1 MKHAILISM
10 LALPAFADC
19 PDGPDFSQDVAGI
32 VEQMQAAPD
41 MGVAQGLAAEMWD
54 IWLDAPDEIAQAML
68 DEGMALLQVGDYLNS
83 RATLGRLVNYCPAYP
98 EGYNQRAFAAFLSG
112 DYEAAIVDLDIA
124 IELQPV
130 HLGALTGKVLT
141 LIRMGRDAE
150 AQIVLRQALSIN
162 PWLGERALLQE
173 PAGEDI

>member
-1 MKHAILISM
+1 MLISV
-10 LALPAFADC
+10 LATPAFAEC
-19 PDGPDFSQDVAGI
+19 PRGPDFSAEVVGI

-41 MGVAQGLAAEMWD
+41 MGVAQGLAALMWE

-68 DEGMALLQVGDYLNS
+68 DEGIALLRVGDYLTS
-83 RATLGRLVNYCPAYP
+83 RATLARLIEYCPNYP

-112 DYEAAIVDLDIA
+112 DYEEALIDLDRA
-124 IELQPV
+124 IDLQPV

-141 LIRMGRDAE
+141 LIRMGRDDE
-150 AQIVLRQALSIN
+150 AQVILRAALEIN
-162 PWLGERALLQE
+162 PWLSERALLIE